1 MARLTFMR
9 YVYRGDEEGERI
21 PDEATHIFVDKDC
34 TVILERAFFRHPN
47 IEELICHDK
56 VVKIEEFAFNNCPN
70 LRRVIMPGV
79 KIVDMM
85 AFQMC
90 PALTDVE
97 CSMLEIIREEAFL
110 ECFSLKSIDLSSAS
124 IVGQCAFHHCRAL
137 VHVKFGNKLE
147 RIEEETFFGCT
158 SLERITIPLKDG
170 IISAENI
177 FTGCDNLKQVD
188 LNKGALEE
196 TMSLYLEKWRDN
208 VNEEIDSINETLLYT
223 EAGDYEKTGGKARV
237 IRRWIRAVLFKT
249 VHYNAE
255 HQRILEE
262 EILPTLQLSLHR
274 DIVTN
279 KILRFLQL
287 PSHTFELKE

>member
-208 VNEEIDSINETLLYT
+208 VNEEIDSINETLL
-223 EAGDYEKTGGKARV
+223 
-237 IRRWIRAVLFKT
+237 
-249 VHYNAE
+249 
-255 HQRILEE
+255 
-262 EILPTLQLSLHR
+262 
-274 DIVTN
+274 
-279 KILRFLQL
+279 
-287 PSHTFELKE
+287 